1 MLFISSRQIFPIV
14 GGDQIRTAQQL
25 NYLSQKYDVDVVYQ
39 LIGNEDAKIR
49 QFVPSVRKEVPFK
62 MSKFKY
68 YLQTLRF
75 IFNKLPLQVNYYL
88 NKSMKRY
95 VDSCIKNYDIVF
107 CNNIRTAEYAI
118 EATNIIKVIDYVD
131 AISMNY
137 EKAKVRASGV
147 KKIIYAIDYNRCK
160 KYEQAVLRNFDKC
173 ATISEV
179 DRDYILRNNHD
190 KKISV
195 VGNKVDLPA
204 KACTCKHDVSDTLV
218 FVGKMNYDPNVV
230 AVTSFVDKIMP
241 KLLVKHPHLKFKI
254 VGAHPDN
261 RVRQLESE
269 NVHVVGFVDSLEPFF
284 QGATIVVAPMLTG
297 AGIQNKIL
305 QAMSYGC
312 CVVTTP
318 IGAEGLIIKHNE
330 IGVFSNADEMA
341 EGINLLLGDRKKR
354 VEMGDSARQYI
365 IENMSD
371 RNIAEQFWAFMGE

>member
-1 MLFISSRQIFPIV
+1 
-14 GGDQIRTAQQL
+14 
-25 NYLSQKYDVDVVYQ
+25 
-39 LIGNEDAKIR
+39 
-49 QFVPSVRKEVPFK
+49 
-62 MSKFKY
+62 
-68 YLQTLRF
+68 
-75 IFNKLPLQVNYYL
+75 
-88 NKSMKRY
+88 
-95 VDSCIKNYDIVF
+95 
-107 CNNIRTAEYAI
+107 
-118 EATNIIKVIDYVD
+118 
-131 AISMNY
+131 
-137 EKAKVRASGV
+137 
-147 KKIIYAIDYNRCK
+147 
-160 KYEQAVLRNFDKC
+160 
-173 ATISEV
+173 
-179 DRDYILRNNHD
+179 
-190 KKISV
+190 
-195 VGNKVDLPA
+195 
-204 KACTCKHDVSDTLV
+204 
-218 FVGKMNYDPNVV
+218 
-230 AVTSFVDKIMP
+230 MP

-341 EGINLLLGDRKKR
+341 EGINSLLEDRKKR